1 MLVDRIRALAETVV
15 WGVSR
20 LYGATGLVSRRVAEE
35 TFALALPIIVTST
48 LRTLLRTTDF
58 LLVGIALGDEALAAL
73 EFGYQ
78 YYFLT
83 LTFAMTIASGSIS
96 VVSRFTGAGNERN
109 ADFTVKQALLL
120 VLLFAVPIVW
130 VTLHYADAMI
140 GLLTDDEAVIALGS
154 TYLKI
159 TMAALAFRSWSLVAL
174 RSLQGAG
181 DTLTPMLVRGVSL
194 PTNIALS
201 AVLIFGVGPFPEL
214 GIAGAAWGL
223 VIAQTLASLIFFGV
237 AVSGRFA
244 VRLRLRNGRWWDWEI
259 VRELVRVGYPL
270 AGRRIVRY
278 GVRFP
283 FLFILATLGTPVV
296 AAFAVARRIIRLA
309 RIPSNGFGTATSS
322 LVGRAL
328 GAGDE
333 REAESYGWEITWISL
348 LTQGG
353 LALLVMLAAPLLVS
367 LFGVEA
373 VDLAVGFV
381 YVFGL
386 ATIANSVARVMRGS
400 LQAAGDTTWPF
411 YAICIGSFFRLSI
424 GLLALP
430 VGVVVVSLGGWNL
443 APGVG
448 LGIAGVY
455 AAYLL
460 DMFSRMAVS
469 TYRFRSGAWKLVA
482 RRSPVGQA
490 GD

>member
-1 MLVDRIRALAETVV
+1 MRAAISTLAGRIVSGLA
-15 WGVSR
+15 R
-20 LYGATGLVSRRVAEE
+20 LYSATGLVTRRVAER

-83 LTFAMTIASGSIS
+83 LTFAMTVASGSIS
-96 VVSRFTGAGNERN
+96 VVSRFVGADDQRN

-120 VLLFAVPIVW
+120 VVLFSLPVIYATW
-130 VTLHYADAMI
+130 HYADAMI
-140 GLLTDDEAVIALGS
+140 GVLTDDPDVIRLGA

-159 TMAALAFRSWSLVAL
+159 TMAALLFRSWSLVAL

-181 DTLTPMLVRGVSL
+181 DTLTPMLVRAVSL

-201 AVLIFGVGPFPEL
+201 AILIFGLGPFPRL

-237 AVSGRFA
+237 AISGRFA
-244 VRLRLRNGRWWDWEI
+244 IRIRLRDGRWWDWGI

-270 AGRRIVRY
+270 AGRRLVRY
-278 GVRFP
+278 GIRFP

-296 AAFAVARRIIRLA
+296 AAFAVSRRIIRLA

-333 REAESYGWEITWISL
+333 RDAESYGWEITWISL

-353 LALLVMLAAPLLVS
+353 LALVVMLGAPLFVG

-373 VDLAVGFV
+373 FDLAVGFV

-386 ATIANSVARVMRGS
+386 ATMANSVSRVMRGS

-411 YAICIGSFFRLSI
+411 YAICVGSVFRLSL
-424 GLLALP
+424 GFMALP
-430 VGVVVVSLGGWNL
+430 AGVVVLSIGGSQL
-443 APGVG
+443 APGIG

-455 AAYLL
+455 AAILL
-460 DMFSRMAVS
+460 DMFSRMCVS
-469 TYRFRSGAWKLVA
+469 TYRFWSGAWKAVA
-482 RRSPVGQA
+482 RRSPVGHA

>member
-1 MLVDRIRALAETVV
+1 MVAPIRRLAGRVVDGL
-15 WGVSR
+15 SR
-20 LYGATGLVSRRVAEE
+20 LYGATGLVSRRVAQR

-96 VVSRFTGAGNERN
+96 VVSRFTGADDRRN

-120 VLLFAVPIVW
+120 VVVFSLPIIY
-130 VTLHYADAMI
+130 VTWNYADAMI
-140 GLLTDDEAVIALGS
+140 GVLTDDEDVIQLGA
-154 TYLKI
+154 TYLQI

-181 DTLTPMLVRGVSL
+181 DTLTPMLVRAVSL

-201 AVLIFGVGPFPEL
+201 AVLIFGLGPFPEL

-223 VIAQTLASLIFFGV
+223 VIAQTLASMIFLAV
-237 AVSGRFA
+237 ALSGRFA
-244 VRLRLRNGRWWDWEI
+244 IRLRLRDGRWWDWEI
-259 VRELVRVGYPL
+259 VGELVKVGYPL
-270 AGRRIVRY
+270 AGRRLVRY
-278 GVRFP
+278 GIRFP

-296 AAFAVARRIIRLA
+296 AAFAVSRRIIRLA

-322 LVGRAL
+322 LVGQAL
-328 GAGDE
+328 GAGNE

-353 LALLVMLAAPLLVS
+353 LAVLVMLLAPLLVAV
-367 LFGVEA
+367 FDVEA
-373 VDLAVGFV
+373 FDLAVGFV

-386 ATIANSVARVMRGS
+386 ATMANSVGRVMRGS

-411 YAICIGSFFRLSI
+411 YAICVGSVFRLSL
-424 GLLALP
+424 GFLALP
-430 VGVVVVSLGGWNL
+430 AGVVVVSLAGWQL

-455 AAYLL
+455 AAILL
-460 DMFSRMAVS
+460 DMFSRMLVS
-469 TYRFRSGAWKLVA
+469 TYRFRSGAWKIVA